1 MLIGAFAPDHILY
14 TAELS
19 YPEPDF
25 YVMADTVITIEVVEE
40 PLLEE
45 EGIYCSCMIHL
56 KRKGIIVSQKNASDL
71 VPNFFGTPE
80 TGDVAIFHYT
90 DTAHAAF
97 VEFPYPSGNFV
108 VSENNYEKCKYTTR
122 LIMADDPFL
131 IGFIRHVGNPF

>member
-1 MLIGAFAPDHILY
+1 MLIGAFAPDHLLY

-19 YPEPDF
+19 YPEQDIW
-25 YVMADTVITIEVVEE
+25 YVSGDTPIVIEFEEE

-71 VPNFFGTPE
+71 IPNFFGTPE
-80 TGDVAIFHYT
+80 TGNVAIFHYK
-90 DTAHAAF
+90 DTAHAAY

-108 VSENNYEKCKYTTR
+108 VSENNYEKCKYTER

-131 IGFIRHVGNPF
+131 IGFIRKVNGL